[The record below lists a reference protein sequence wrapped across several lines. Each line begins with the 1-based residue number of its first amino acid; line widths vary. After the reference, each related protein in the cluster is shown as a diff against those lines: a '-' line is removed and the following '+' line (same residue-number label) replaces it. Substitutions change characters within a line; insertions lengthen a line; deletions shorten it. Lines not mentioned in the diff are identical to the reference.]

1 VKHIVRAGL
10 FFAFL
15 FIHNDA
21 AAICGDV
28 TGDGNRA
35 ATDAL
40 AVLLAATGQ
49 DIELVCAGEGP
60 SSLRY
65 LNDFNCGT
73 GSANSQ
79 ASFNGFEFNA
89 ASGELS
95 DYQSVDRASI
105 DTMVVTICG
114 GDYSFPG
121 PIFLPPDR
129 KITFFVAFLND
140 AVYGEG
146 RALFVLSDD
155 GEAASALT
163 VGADTTPSNGVVYA
177 YGELV
182 TR

>member
-1 VKHIVRAGL
+1 MKHIVRAGL

-15 FIHNDA
+15 FMRGEA
-21 AAICGDV
+21 AAVCGDV
-28 TGDGNRA
+28 NGDGNRG

-40 AVLLAATGQ
+40 AVLRAATGQ
-49 DIELVCAGEGP
+49 PVDLVCSGEGP

-65 LNDFNCGT
+65 YNDFDCNS

-79 ASFNGFEFNA
+79 ATFNGFTFNA
-89 ASGELS
+89 SSGNSSE
-95 DYQSVDRASI
+95 YQSVDLASI
-105 DTMVVTICG
+105 DTIVVTICG
-114 GDYSFPG
+114 GEYNFKG

-129 KITFFVAFLND
+129 KMGFYVALLND
-140 AVYGEG
+140 TVYGAG
-146 RALFVLSDD
+146 RALFVLYDD

-163 VGADTTPSNGVVYA
+163 VDPNALPANGVSYG